1 MPTAGVRIT
10 GLRETRRAF
19 RKMSGRL
26 DTELRA
32 ALREAA
38 WPVARDARG
47 RLAAKY
53 AGASSKTIGPR
64 VTLAGSAVTQ
74 RARKVTGK
82 RGDFG
87 ALQMTHV
94 MIPALH
100 AHETE
105 IEEAAAGVVDTL
117 AAIGGFL

>member
-19 RKMSGRL
+19 RKMSGRM
-26 DTELRA
+26 DVELRA

-38 WPVARDARG
+38 WPVARTARST
-47 RLAAKY
+47 LAEKY
-53 AGASSKTIGPR
+53 AGASAKTIGPR
-64 VTLAGSAVTQ
+64 VTVAGAAVTQ

-100 AHETE
+100 AHEGE
-105 IEEAAAGVVDTL
+105 IEDSAAKVIDVL
-117 AAIGGFL
+117 AAIGGFR